1 MTPKEIQQFEQDE
14 MNRRS
19 EYRQRLNEVILA
31 LPFKV
36 YTHDGEI
43 SDGEKIP
50 EGVYQLNYRY
60 YEYSDCQFVIAADSK
75 EKLIKHLKKAF
86 CSIDISWKDFL
97 ARHELS

>member
-1 MTPKEIQQFEQDE
+1 MTPKEIQKLEQDE

-19 EYRQRLNEVILA
+19 EYRQKLNEVVLA

-36 YTHDGEI
+36 YTDDSEI

-60 YEYSDCQFVIAADSK
+60 NEYSDSQFVIAADSK
-75 EKLIKHLKKAF
+75 KKLIKFLKKAF
-86 CSIDISWKDFL
+86 RSRDISWEDFL
-97 ARHELS
+97 AKHELS